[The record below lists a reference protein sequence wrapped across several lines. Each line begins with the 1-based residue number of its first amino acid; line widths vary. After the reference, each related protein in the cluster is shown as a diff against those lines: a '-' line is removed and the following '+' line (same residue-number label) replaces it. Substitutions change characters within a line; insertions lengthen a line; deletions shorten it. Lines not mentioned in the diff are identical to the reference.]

1 MPYKSPKRSRRS
13 RSSRKPT
20 SKSKVRL
27 HVEKGSLPGYFLA
40 DKQSHRRQILKKLAK
55 RDTWGTIVKRLNV
68 LYIYNKN
75 RHPDTAAKFKRDM
88 KFIHNEFS
96 PDYQTKKR
104 SKRRSLKKRSKRRSL
119 KQMSKRRSLKK
130 RSKRR
135 SLKKR
140 SKRRSLKKRS
150 KRRSLKKRSKRRS
163 LKKRSIRRSLKK
175 RSIRRS
181 LKM

>member
-1 MPYKSPKRSRRS
+1 MPYKSPKKSRRS
-13 RSSRKPT
+13 RSSRKPGPKPT

-40 DKQSHRRQILKKLAK
+40 DKQSHRRKILTKLAK
-55 RDTWGTIVKRLNV
+55 RDTWETIVKRLNV

-75 RHPDTAAKFKRDM
+75 RHPDIAAKFRRDM

-96 PDYQTKKR
+96 PDYQ
-104 SKRRSLKKRSKRRSL
+104 S
-119 KQMSKRRSLKK
+119 KK

-150 KRRSLKKRSKRRS
+150 KRRRSLEQMSKRRSIKRRSKRR
-163 LKKRSIRRSLKK
+163 RSLKQMSK
-175 RSIRRS
+175 RRSI
-181 LKM
+181 KM